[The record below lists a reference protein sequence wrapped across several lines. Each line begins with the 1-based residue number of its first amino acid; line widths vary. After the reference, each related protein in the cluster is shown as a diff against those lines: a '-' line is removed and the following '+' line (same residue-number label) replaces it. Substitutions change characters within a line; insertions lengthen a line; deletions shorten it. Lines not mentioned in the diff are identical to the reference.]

1 MSIQTGWVSYIR
13 ERGGSCRVEGAI
25 QEGGRGA
32 NAGERGEDTIK
43 LGGLG
48 KDSTNWVGTG

>member
-1 MSIQTGWVSYIR
+1 M
-13 ERGGSCRVEGAI
+13 EGAI

>member
-1 MSIQTGWVSYIR
+1 MLYR
-13 ERGGSCRVEGAI
+13 RGEG
-25 QEGGRGA
+25 GA